1 MTNLEEIESPNI
13 EEENVKTK
21 IELFE
26 QQKKRKADDESRGSP
41 ELTPRVKKV
50 ARRKRI
56 KKKMN
61 PTQEM
66 LARLNKNIM
75 SEFKKVRETMEE
87 SKSKLTEIEDKT
99 DENSKAIKNVE
110 NNAERQEQRINN
122 IEDNIKTTIRKEI
135 QEALKSY
142 DDKIDEKIERQF
154 IMHQAPPVLEQQ
166 RPQPVVPLP
175 TGPQG

>member
-1 MTNLEEIESPNI
+1 
-13 EEENVKTK
+13 
-21 IELFE
+21 
-26 QQKKRKADDESRGSP
+26 
-41 ELTPRVKKV
+41 
-50 ARRKRI
+50 
-56 KKKMN
+56 
-61 PTQEM
+61 M

-122 IEDNIKTTIRKEI
+122 IEDNINTTIRKEI

-175 TGPQG
+175 TGPQAH